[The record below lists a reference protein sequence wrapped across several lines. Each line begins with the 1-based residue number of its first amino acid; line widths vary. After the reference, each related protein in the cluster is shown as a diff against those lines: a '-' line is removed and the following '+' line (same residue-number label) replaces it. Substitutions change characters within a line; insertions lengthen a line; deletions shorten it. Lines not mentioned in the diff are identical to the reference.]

1 MATFSSSFSCT
12 SSSQNFLD
20 GVNYSLSKLGMSHI
34 KVKDQQKQAILAAYN
49 GKDVFVFLPT
59 GFGKSVCFQILPFLF
74 DHKLGLTDGTKK
86 KCVIV
91 VSPLVSLM
99 VDQVRSLKRKGIHAV
114 VISSNSSEN
123 SVVDREFRATE
134 NNLTTASHVFSSPE
148 ALTHTK
154 WREALE
160 NPLVSNCVCAVAI
173 DEAHC
178 VSKW

>member
-1 MATFSSSFSCT
+1 MASSSSSFPSTSC
-12 SSSQNFLD
+12 SHNFAD
-20 GVNYSLSKLGMSHI
+20 GVNYALSKLGMSHLEL
-34 KVKDQQKQAILAAYN
+34 KSQQKQAIVAVYE

-59 GFGKSVCFQILPFLF
+59 GFGKSVCFQVLPFLF
-74 DHKLGLTDGTKK
+74 DHKLGLSDGSEKR
-86 KCVIV
+86 CVIV

-99 VDQVRSLKRKGIHAV
+99 VDQVRSLKSKGVHAV
-114 VISSNSSEN
+114 VISSSSREN
-123 SVVDREFRATE
+123 TIVDREFRATE
-134 NNLTTASHVFSSPE
+134 TSLSSASLIFSSLE

-160 NPLVSNCVCAVAI
+160 NPVVSHRVCAVVV